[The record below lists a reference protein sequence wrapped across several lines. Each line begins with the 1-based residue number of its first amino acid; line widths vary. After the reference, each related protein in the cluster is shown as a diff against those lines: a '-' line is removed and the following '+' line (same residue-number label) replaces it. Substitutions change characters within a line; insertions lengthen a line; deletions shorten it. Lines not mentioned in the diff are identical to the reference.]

1 MAEHHVAAMARAEDL
16 LLIRTES
23 LRFPLLMERTNRNSD

>member
-16 LLIRTES
+16 LFIRMDS
-23 LRFPLLMERTNRNSD
+23 LPFPLSMERTDRNSD